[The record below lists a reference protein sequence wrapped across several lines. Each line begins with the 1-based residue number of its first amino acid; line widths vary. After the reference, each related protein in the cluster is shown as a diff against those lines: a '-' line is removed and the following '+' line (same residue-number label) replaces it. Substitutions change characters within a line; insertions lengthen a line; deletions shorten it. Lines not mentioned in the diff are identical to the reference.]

1 LFYDQTMEEQPRAA
15 GRSKLTPYIP
25 LIAGTVLMFGAAL
38 AFGIFIGWLIWH

>member
-1 LFYDQTMEEQPRAA
+1 MSTPPKPGL
-15 GRSKLTPYIP
+15 KPYIP

>member
-1 LFYDQTMEEQPRAA
+1 MEGKPPSTE
-15 GRSKLTPYIP
+15 RSKLTPYIP